1 MCSMVPCLQ
10 AFVAPAGCVLSTSRV
25 RRVLPRTCLPSGPA
39 SRLRGLPGRYG
50 PRIPLTRRA
59 YVARMDAGLSSGLS
73 VPEAGISVVTTMAH
87 TLQSVSTEATE
98 KEKELEE
105 LQIDIKELLVE
116 LQAAA
121 VQQLDST
128 VSDQAAVEL
137 AWQRD
142 LASLRVDKSYI
153 MGVLRDLYEDLD
165 ETFHAMS
172 TSEMMAHGVLL
183 VSTQITEKELQLE
196 AVREQRK
203 AVREHLNAVRAQLKA
218 AASESD
224 DRDPALVQPDQSG
237 WDKARAR
244 RASQTYSVVQE
255 CLRED
260 QQYIHDVLKF
270 LRRMQNTL
278 KTQERMQRLI
288 RGPSPLHAEPVTDVA
303 RRLPHFIAPNPVY
316 GKGLSKRRFGDNLVP
331 AAVRKLY
338 SFRRDARATGFVTG
352 PPGRGKTLL
361 LLLLLLSV
369 IEEPD
374 LVMSLTPEVLD
385 WWASLP
391 VYVLSFNGIT
401 KATVGD
407 HVLAAI
413 DLGLPGLL
421 RIIYAESWDP
431 RTTDY
436 QFSTY
441 LDDVTKML
449 IDGRTSVAAVKATAT
464 ALVQARLLPA
474 SADGMRGLLLVD
486 ELPRLS
492 LAALPKDEREALL
505 TLRQRC
511 KRGMDVLRLM
521 YVTGEGAAGPAQAPI
536 SARTRLL
543 TAFDHLPAT
552 SITTAATST
561 AGTWTAAAGA
571 AASETAFASTSE
583 VESTGRDAAPVTDAE
598 VDDTV
603 QPEDAA
609 LQTAEAVRKQICDWC
624 EELRIRPLMTAF
636 EERFAQRQ
644 GGRLTGSLSTVQ
656 EVVVI
661 PLLPLEELRAQ
672 QRLRLLDLRVA
683 LRRSTATGQRRL
695 LPVRTVASHLASL
708 TLGHPRA
715 AVVLDEALEGSSDG
729 DIFFST
735 LLRAL
740 APTNLSVAQRSIDI
754 LEQHPVVM
762 AVGLL
767 NYDAPSSGLLTE
779 QLSWNMVFGVGA
791 LLQRSSGRSKAR
803 NPTIIVTFFLAALE
817 ARLQRSAIV
826 GAATA
831 AHDLLPASAKYGGR
845 SEPAHSVVAAD
856 LDGEGEEDVHDD
868 SVVATVYDISGDD
881 GGVYAACNEVRRA
894 VLVGDVPV
902 AWENLFLWTEVLLS
916 CCRALLC
923 RSQAAL
929 HAPGPLP
936 YGKYS
941 LRKLYPAPD
950 RLTGQALWLSQ
961 ATVDASIACRGVV
974 YFSSIPQLLEDYSEE
989 DLLGHVWR
997 PWSSTFPG
1005 IDGISFLRCVRGAKG
1020 GPRTGELVARA
1031 EQYKSG
1037 EQLVPNK
1044 DIFQS
1049 CSSLRGLFGPGL
1061 WKQWKRRTAL
1071 IITARSKAPA
1081 RLDLRTHKPAFAI
1094 ESVIVMDVDSMD
1106 KAYGNT
1112 IATFAVCADSLFG
1125 THVVSRPSLGQP
1137 PKKRRRRAST

>member
-1 MCSMVPCLQ
+1 
-10 AFVAPAGCVLSTSRV
+10 
-25 RRVLPRTCLPSGPA
+25 
-39 SRLRGLPGRYG
+39 
-50 PRIPLTRRA
+50 
-59 YVARMDAGLSSGLS
+59 MDAGLSSGLS

-338 SFRRDARATGFVTG
+338 SFRHDARATGFVTG

-385 WWASLP
+385 WWARLP

-431 RTTDY
+431 RTTGY

-441 LDDVTKML
+441 RDDVSKML
-449 IDGRTSVAAVKATAT
+449 IDGQTSVAAVKATAAT
-464 ALVQARLLPA
+464 LVQARVLPA

-486 ELPRLS
+486 ELPHYS

-505 TLRQRC
+505 TLRKRC

-521 YVTGEGAAGPAQAPI
+521 Y
-536 SARTRLL
+536 
-543 TAFDHLPAT
+543 
-552 SITTAATST
+552 
-561 AGTWTAAAGA
+561 
-571 AASETAFASTSE
+571 
-583 VESTGRDAAPVTDAE
+583 
-598 VDDTV
+598 
-603 QPEDAA
+603 
-609 LQTAEAVRKQICDWC
+609 K
-624 EELRIRPLMTAF
+624 
-636 EERFAQRQ
+636 
-644 GGRLTGSLSTVQ
+644 
-656 EVVVI
+656 
-661 PLLPLEELRAQ
+661 
-672 QRLRLLDLRVA
+672 
-683 LRRSTATGQRRL
+683 
-695 LPVRTVASHLASL
+695 
-708 TLGHPRA
+708 
-715 AVVLDEALEGSSDG
+715 
-729 DIFFST
+729 
-735 LLRAL
+735 
-740 APTNLSVAQRSIDI
+740 SIDI
-754 LEQHPVVM
+754 LAQHPVVM

-767 NYDAPSSGLLTE
+767 NYDAPSSGFLTE
-779 QLSWNMVFGVGA
+779 QLSWNTVFGTGA
-791 LLQRSSGRSKAR
+791 LLHRSSGQSKTR
-803 NPTIIVTFFLAALE
+803 NPTIIVTFFLAALS
-817 ARLQRSAIV
+817 AWLHRVPRSTDV
-826 GAATA
+826 GAAI
-831 AHDLLPASAKYGGR
+831 DVLPAPDNCGGR
-845 SEPAHSVVAAD
+845 TELEDSEAATDADGKGEEDDQEDSVVAAVI
-856 LDGEGEEDVHDD
+856 DV
-868 SVVATVYDISGDD
+868 SGDD
-881 GGVYAACNEVRRA
+881 GGVYAACDEVRRA
-894 VLVGDVPV
+894 LLVGDVPV
-902 AWENLFLWTEVLLS
+902 SWENLFLWTEVLLS

-923 RSQAAL
+923 RNQA
-929 HAPGPLP
+929 
-936 YGKYS
+936 
-941 LRKLYPAPD
+941 
-950 RLTGQALWLSQ
+950 
-961 ATVDASIACRGVV
+961 
-974 YFSSIPQLLEDYSEE
+974 
-989 DLLGHVWR
+989 
-997 PWSSTFPG
+997 
-1005 IDGISFLRCVRGAKG
+1005 
-1020 GPRTGELVARA
+1020 
-1031 EQYKSG
+1031 
-1037 EQLVPNK
+1037 
-1044 DIFQS
+1044 
-1049 CSSLRGLFGPGL
+1049 
-1061 WKQWKRRTAL
+1061 
-1071 IITARSKAPA
+1071 
-1081 RLDLRTHKPAFAI
+1081 
-1094 ESVIVMDVDSMD
+1094 
-1106 KAYGNT
+1106 
-1112 IATFAVCADSLFG
+1112 
-1125 THVVSRPSLGQP
+1125 
-1137 PKKRRRRAST
+1137 

>member
-1 MCSMVPCLQ
+1 
-10 AFVAPAGCVLSTSRV
+10 
-25 RRVLPRTCLPSGPA
+25 
-39 SRLRGLPGRYG
+39 
-50 PRIPLTRRA
+50 
-59 YVARMDAGLSSGLS
+59 
-73 VPEAGISVVTTMAH
+73 
-87 TLQSVSTEATE
+87 
-98 KEKELEE
+98 
-105 LQIDIKELLVE
+105 
-116 LQAAA
+116 
-121 VQQLDST
+121 
-128 VSDQAAVEL
+128 
-137 AWQRD
+137 
-142 LASLRVDKSYI
+142 
-153 MGVLRDLYEDLD
+153 
-165 ETFHAMS
+165 
-172 TSEMMAHGVLL
+172 
-183 VSTQITEKELQLE
+183 
-196 AVREQRK
+196 
-203 AVREHLNAVRAQLKA
+203 
-218 AASESD
+218 
-224 DRDPALVQPDQSG
+224 
-237 WDKARAR
+237 
-244 RASQTYSVVQE
+244 
-255 CLRED
+255 
-260 QQYIHDVLKF
+260 
-270 LRRMQNTL
+270 
-278 KTQERMQRLI
+278 
-288 RGPSPLHAEPVTDVA
+288 
-303 RRLPHFIAPNPVY
+303 
-316 GKGLSKRRFGDNLVP
+316 
-331 AAVRKLY
+331 
-338 SFRRDARATGFVTG
+338 
-352 PPGRGKTLL
+352 
-361 LLLLLLSV
+361 
-369 IEEPD
+369 
-374 LVMSLTPEVLD
+374 MSLTPEVLD

-413 DLGLPGLL
+413 DLSLPRLL

-431 RTTDY
+431 RTSGY
-436 QFSTY
+436 HFSTY
-441 LDDVTKML
+441 RDDVSKML

-464 ALVQARLLPA
+464 TLVEARLLPA
-474 SADGMRGLLLVD
+474 LADGMRGLVLVD

-492 LAALPKDEREALL
+492 LAALPKDERKALL

-511 KRGMDVLRLM
+511 KRGMDVLRFM
-521 YVTGEGAAGPAQAPI
+521 YVNGEGAAGPAQAPI
-536 SARTRLL
+536 SARTRLF
-543 TAFDHLPAT
+543 TAFDHFPAT
-552 SITTAATST
+552 SITTAPTST

-571 AASETAFASTSE
+571 AASETATALTSE

-603 QPEDAA
+603 HPEDAA
-609 LQTAEAVRKQICDWC
+609 LQTAEAVRKEICDWC

-672 QRLRLLDLRVA
+672 QRRRLLDLRVA

-695 LPVRTVASHLASL
+695 LPVGTVASHLASL

-754 LEQHPVVM
+754 LAQHPVVM

-779 QLSWNMVFGVGA
+779 QLSWNTVVGFGA
-791 LLQRSSGRSKAR
+791 LLQRSSGLSKAR

-817 ARLQRSAIV
+817 ARLQKSSIV

-831 AHDLLPASAKYGGR
+831 AHYVLPASDKYGGR
-845 SEPAHSVVAAD
+845 SEPEHSVMAAD
-856 LDGEGEEDVHDD
+856 LDGEGEEDVHED
-868 SVVATVYDISGDD
+868 SVVATVHDISGDD
-881 GGVYAACNEVRRA
+881 GGVYAACNEVRLA
-894 VLVGDVPV
+894 LLVGDVPV

-923 RSQAAL
+923 RNQAAL

-936 YGKYS
+936 YCKYS

-974 YFSSIPQLLEDYSEE
+974 YFSSIPQLLADYSEE

-1020 GPRTGELVARA
+1020 GPRKGELVARA

-1037 EQLVPNK
+1037 EQLVQTRTSPNPAPLCVG
-1044 DIFQS
+1044 
-1049 CSSLRGLFGPGL
+1049 CSDLGCGSSGRGVLPLSSQRAPKRLPG
-1061 WKQWKRRTAL
+1061 WTCAPTSRRS
-1071 IITARSKAPA
+1071 RS
-1081 RLDLRTHKPAFAI
+1081 
-1094 ESVIVMDVDSMD
+1094 
-1106 KAYGNT
+1106 
-1112 IATFAVCADSLFG
+1112 
-1125 THVVSRPSLGQP
+1125 
-1137 PKKRRRRAST
+1137 RA